1 MNHLIKFFII
11 IGALFFSQN
20 SYADDYI
27 RLINSLKNYNK
38 ENICN
43 RADFLRDFCG
53 DTIMFNITGVD
64 HLSYF
69 KKESPDTIWI
79 KERPKKKPV
88 EGKHYRLIY
97 TYKAQFF
104 GNEYETPTSEIN
116 NRPFAVL
123 SVDEIT
129 ESTSYYL
136 TSKSTILK
144 IIDLEDLSVITV
156 KLPETLSCE
165 IPFSSVKCERV
176 TKSLIGRKFYVRV
189 SDSYATYAHYE
200 LGTIE
205 FCNVDFRLVNSK
217 LYPATSKV
225 KLGFVS
231 EEGRDIP
238 FSFSTSYSYS
248 KDPAIITEEE
258 YENNYTVK
266 TINST
271 IDTSIVNN
279 PVKLPFN
286 FEFILG
292 WTKSVSRISQSINPN
307 DSYGALSSRYF
318 YSPVVISIGGKLK
331 VKDKEYYKAIYKG
344 KAFFIESSAVTLSD
358 EMKLKVDSLD
368 LMNEAQKNYFFH
380 FALTLGK
387 KMELQ
392 TANENLAELNSFSKY
407 GLAISEW
414 GPYDESEYT
423 DGTSVRFRFYNPTK
437 KIIKYITINYV
448 GYNSVNDPVS
458 SRGKTL
464 MTSKCI
470 GPIEPDSFATY
481 EFEYVWFTDVVDYA
495 KIRSI
500 VVQYKD
506 GTSKTITNAKNI
518 MFSDNLNTWLKSS
531 NIVSNFD

>member
-1 MNHLIKFFII
+1 MERIKFFVII
-11 IGALFFSQN
+11 IGVLIFSQN
-20 SYADDYI
+20 SNADNSI
-27 RLINSLKNYNK
+27 KLINSLKNYNK
-38 ENICN
+38 ENIYN
-43 RADFLRDFCG
+43 RAEFLRSFCG
-53 DTIMFNITGVD
+53 DTIMFNVTGAN
-64 HLSYF
+64 HLTYL

-79 KERPKKKPV
+79 KERPKKNPV

-97 TYKAQFF
+97 TYKAQVF
-104 GNEYETPTSEIN
+104 GNEYGTPTSEIN
-116 NRPFAVL
+116 NKPFAVL

-129 ESTSYYL
+129 ESASYFL
-136 TSKSTILK
+136 SGKSTILK
-144 IIDLEDLSVITV
+144 IVDLEDLSVITV
-156 KLPETLSCE
+156 KLPETLSCD
-165 IPFSSVKCERV
+165 IPFTSIKCERV

-189 SDSYATYAHYE
+189 SDSYATYAHYQ
-200 LGTIE
+200 LGTLE
-205 FCNVDFRLVNSK
+205 SCNVDFRLVNST

-225 KLGFVS
+225 KFGFVS

-248 KDPAIITEEE
+248 KDPEIITEEE
-258 YENNYTVK
+258 YENNYTIK

-279 PVKLPFN
+279 PVELPFN

-292 WTKSVSRISQSINPN
+292 LTKSMSKISQSINPTE
-307 DSYGALSSRYF
+307 SYSTLSSKYL

-331 VKDKEYYKAIYKG
+331 VKDKEYFKAIYKG

-387 KMELQ
+387 NMELQ

-423 DGTSVRFRFYNPTK
+423 DGTSVRFHFFNPTK

-448 GYNSVNDPVS
+448 GYNSVDDPVS
-458 SRGKTL
+458 SRGKTV

-518 MFSDNLNTWLKSS
+518 MFSENLNTWLNSS
-531 NIVSNFD
+531 NEVKDFD